1 MDVALRRYQFTVDQY
16 EELGRAGILSDD
28 CRVELIDGDI
38 IEMSPISAGHMYS
51 VAYLNAA
58 FIDGLAGRAVVWPQ
72 NALRL
77 GQYLQPQPDI
87 VLLRP
92 PLERYRAT
100 VPRMED
106 VLLVVEVAD
115 SSLRYDREV
124 KLPRYAAAGVP
135 EAWIA
140 NLPGGAVEVHRDP
153 AGRRYSTRAQF
164 LPGDAIAPAA
174 FPDLLLPVAAILAQ
188 PPPASAQ

>member
-1 MDVALRRYQFTVDQY
+1 MGVALRRYRFTVDQY
-16 EELGRAGILSDD
+16 EALGRAGIISDE
-28 CRVELIDGDI
+28 CRVELIDGEI
-38 IEMSPISAGHMYS
+38 IEMSPIGAGHMYS
-51 VAYLNAA
+51 VAFLNAA
-58 FIDGLAGRAVVWPQ
+58 FIRGLGDRAVLWPQ

-92 PLERYRAT
+92 PLARYRAR

-106 VLLVVEVAD
+106 ALLVVEVAD

-135 EAWIA
+135 EVWIV
-140 NLPGGAVEVHRDP
+140 NLRGGAIDAHRDHTR
-153 AGRRYSTRAQF
+153 GGYRTRAQF
-164 LPGDAIAPAA
+164 RRGDAIAPGA
-174 FPDLLLPVAAILAQ
+174 FPDFRLLVADILGGPDPEA
-188 PPPASAQ
+188 AE